1 MRPGCS
7 AAPAGRAELRAEL
20 RAVGSRRV
28 ARSAPCRHT
37 PTPRAAER
45 HLSGRPRGCALHGR
59 ETRQRSGLGSAPIL
73 RELVHYCF
81 LLSASKRRISGS
93 PQKQPPQRDGPA
105 PPATDR
111 REGPR
116 GRPPL
121 HAERRYHGSAPRRR
135 TPPPPS
141 RRFPPAPPPP
151 PPPLT
156 AALSPPSLTER
167 RSASG
172 WGWEARQR

>member
-1 MRPGCS
+1 MGPGRAARLQRS
-7 AAPAGRAELRAEL
+7 AGGAGRAPRCRL
-20 RAVGSRRV
+20 
-28 ARSAPCRHT
+28 APCRLAR
-37 PTPRAAER
+37 TPRAAER

-73 RELVHYCF
+73 RELVHYRF